1 MCCAARLDGY
11 LPRLGDGRMAPD
23 CTETRVIMRNKSN
36 LQILTVHKQG
46 KRGYNR
52 PLASTVDHC
61 TVGTR
66 ESHKF
71 AVQER

>member
-1 MCCAARLDGY
+1 
-11 LPRLGDGRMAPD
+11 
-23 CTETRVIMRNKSN
+23 MRNKSN